1 MIQRSKLGL
10 KFISP
15 VFSTPCL
22 SSGPVNRSD
31 ACHIA
36 VALPAQKGCAQT
48 ISANVLKQPSLL
60 ISNVLA
66 IDRICFPS
74 FEFYLQICVPYFQK

>member
-10 KFISP
+10 NFFSP
-15 VFSTPCL
+15 AFSTPCL

-31 ACHIA
+31 AWHIT

-48 ISANVLKQPSLL
+48 ISTTAGATTAAVTEKVWKEYVS
-60 ISNVLA
+60 VA
-66 IDRICFPS
+66 R
-74 FEFYLQICVPYFQK
+74 